1 MNYFIIEITSPANSL
16 VTVWSNLNLYQ
27 NNNVIDK
34 YTPNSKEIYGILSND
49 SPRQC
54 FDFGIQSTQNLNFFW
69 VF

>member
-49 SPRQC
+49 SPIGNVLILEFRVHK
-54 FDFGIQSTQNLNFFW
+54 N
-69 VF
+69 